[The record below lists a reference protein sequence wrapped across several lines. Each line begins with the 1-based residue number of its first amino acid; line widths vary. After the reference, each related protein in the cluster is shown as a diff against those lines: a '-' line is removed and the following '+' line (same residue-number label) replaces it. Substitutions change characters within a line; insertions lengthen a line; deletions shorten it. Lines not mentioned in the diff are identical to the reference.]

1 MMKRKLAKLLTGVLV
16 LASSLAIL
24 TGCSGG
30 TGYAVADNG
39 KELEAGVDYVD
50 GKELMCLADSRE
62 QAEAIAKQYNIELV
76 EYSYGVATFHTDDN
90 PNDVIALGKKLGYPE
105 LSLNGT
111 VHAY

>member
-1 MMKRKLAKLLTGVLV
+1 MMRRKFAKLLTGVI
-16 LASSLAIL
+16 AMAFSLALL
-24 TGCSGG
+24 TGCNGG
-30 TGYAVADNG
+30 YSAIDKESSQAANG
-39 KELEAGVDYVD
+39 DYVD
-50 GKELMCLADSRE
+50 GKELMCLADSEE
-62 QAEAIAKQYNIELV
+62 QAQAIAKQYNIELV